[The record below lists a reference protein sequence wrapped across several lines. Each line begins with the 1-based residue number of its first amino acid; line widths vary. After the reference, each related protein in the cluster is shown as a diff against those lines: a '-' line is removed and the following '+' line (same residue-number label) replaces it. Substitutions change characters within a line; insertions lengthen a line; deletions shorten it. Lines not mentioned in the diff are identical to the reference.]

1 MCNERVIGNETD
13 MQMTTNLLTPS
24 AENFFHEG
32 LVSYRNGGTR
42 SMGRQTQKFSYNN
55 WAVKVKK
62 RKTG

>member
-1 MCNERVIGNETD
+1 MCNERVIGNGTD
-13 MQMTTNLLTPS
+13 VQMTTNLLTPS

-55 WAVKVKK
+55 
-62 RKTG
+62 